1 MGMPTPTPDEYSE
14 IATLI
19 GTMDTLARA
28 FEHDETPAGLRMEI
42 ATIRRAADVLEA
54 LADRWESSE

>member
-14 IATLI
+14 IVALI
-19 GTMDTLARA
+19 GTMDALDRA
-28 FEHDETPAGLRMEI
+28 FERDETPAGLRMGI